1 MIKKYKKRLLYILTS
16 IIAIILIG
24 LAAKQVIAKVT
35 LSSEESFLNPKADDL
50 IGSNMNTSFQ
60 DRLQKYGKAACFYH
74 AQDEGKKKNYNSGI
88 NGIINSNS
96 GSYDIIE

>member
-60 DRLQKYGKAACFYH
+60 DRLQFISAV
-74 AQDEGKKKNYNSGI
+74 N
-88 NGIINSNS
+88 
-96 GSYDIIE
+96 